1 MRRLIVLV
9 VLSVGLVLAPSG
21 GALLLLVRTL
31 DGSSNNLRHPTW
43 GRTNTEYLRVAD
55 AKYADGIATQVDG
68 PSARYVSNRIFNDTS
83 QNLFS
88 ENAVSQWGFVWG
100 QFLDHTFGLRQEA
113 GGESAPIGFSSD
125 DPIESFTNDFGSIP
139 FLRTPA
145 APGTGVT
152 STRQQ
157 LNTVSG
163 YIDASAVYGDDQN
176 RLEWLLEGPFDG
188 RMSNSGPKLMLDEG
202 YLPTQ
207 DIRGNTDAAPP
218 MAADGRLAFQPGRAM
233 VAGDVRANENA
244 ALTATH
250 TLFAREHNRIVSLLP
265 RKLPDEIRFQIARR
279 VVGAEQQY
287 ITYNEFLPAL
297 GVNLSPYRGYDPG
310 VNAALSNEFAVVGYR
325 AHSMIHGELEPI
337 GEAEDFGT
345 EELEAI
351 EANGV
356 EVVVEGDEIEFVVPL
371 NVAFFNPDLFR
382 MIGIDAVMAGLGA
395 EAQYK
400 NDEQIDNQLR
410 SVLFQVPVPGNPDC
424 LDGPTLP
431 KCFRGVVDLA
441 AIDIQRGRDHGLPHY
456 NELRQAYGLAP
467 KPSFESITGESTSE
481 LPTGL
486 GIDDPRILEFV
497 ELRDAA
503 GNVIPPDSE
512 EADEEAVVGIRRS
525 TSAARL
531 RALYGDVDELDS
543 FVGMAAEQHV
553 AGTEFGELQLAIWK
567 KQFEALRDGD
577 RFFYGT
583 DPLLRL
589 IEREYGI
596 TYKRTLGQ
604 VIELNTEAEVEAN
617 VFVTPQPSLRVRGR
631 RRPPAALP
639 RP

>member
-21 GALLLLVRTL
+21 GALVLLVRTL

-55 AKYADGIATQVDG
+55 ANYADGIATQVDG

-145 APGTGVT
+145 APGTGTT
-152 STRQQ
+152 SIRQQ

-207 DIRGNTDAAPP
+207 DIRGNSDAAPP

-297 GVNLSPYRGYDPG
+297 GVNLSPYKGYDPG

-337 GEAEDFGT
+337 GEAEDFGP

-351 EANGV
+351 EEHGV

-424 LDGPTLP
+424 LDGPTLA

-441 AIDIQRGRDHGLPHY
+441 AIDIQRGRDHGLPNY
-456 NELRQAYGLAP
+456 NELRRAYGLAP

-497 ELRDAA
+497 ELRDAD
-503 GNVIPPDSE
+503 GNVIPLGSE

-525 TSAARL
+525 TTAARL
-531 RALYGDVDELDS
+531 RALYGEVDQLDS
-543 FVGMAAEQHV
+543 FVGMSAEQHV

-589 IEREYGI
+589 IEREFGI

-617 VFVTPQPSLRVRGR
+617 VFVAP
-631 RRPPAALP
+631 
-639 RP
+639 